1 MIKEALRFRANA
13 SFTSVFL
20 VSVLVAGCP
29 FLNSKINCRFLF
41 QHKNLKDL
49 GVPLRVGLSAAS
61 PRCAVGFPLQ
71 SLTQDLSRAVNTN
84 F

>member
-41 QHKNLKDL
+41 QHKI
-49 GVPLRVGLSAAS
+49 
-61 PRCAVGFPLQ
+61 
-71 SLTQDLSRAVNTN
+71 
-84 F
+84 